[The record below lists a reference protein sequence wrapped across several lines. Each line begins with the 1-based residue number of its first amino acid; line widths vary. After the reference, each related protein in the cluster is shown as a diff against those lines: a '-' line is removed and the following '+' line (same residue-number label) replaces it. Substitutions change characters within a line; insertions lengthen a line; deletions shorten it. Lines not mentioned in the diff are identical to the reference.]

1 VHLNKIKQKKAA
13 IELSIGTVV
22 VIVLAMAMLIL
33 GLVLVRSIFTLGTES
48 VDTLSEKVKGE
59 ITSIFTEEGSKIA
72 IRLGSNRL
80 AKIESGTNDFGIA
93 IGAKTSTG
101 DPANQKNLRYALEL
115 LTNNDCSG
123 FSTSEGDNYLLD
135 HDFKNGARIGN
146 NFATDKKRFEDE
158 AAENGYVRLIFD
170 IPKGTAECTQ
180 KIKIH
185 TYDDDTCPQG
195 GTCNEIESLT
205 FTVQVVSG
213 GIFS

>member
-1 VHLNKIKQKKAA
+1 VQLTKIKQKKAA

-33 GLVLVRSIFTLGTES
+33 GLVLVRSIFSLGTES

-72 IRLGSNRL
+72 IRLGSNRI

-93 IGAKTSTG
+93 LGAKTNSG
-101 DPANQKNLRYALEL
+101 DPASSKNLQYALEL
-115 LTNNDCSG
+115 TNTGCPG
-123 FSTSEGDNYLLD
+123 FGTSDGSDFVLD
-135 HDFKNGARIGN
+135 HDFKNGPSTFGINKG
-146 NFATDKKRFEDE
+146 TDKTRFEDE

-170 IPKGTAECTQ
+170 IPDGTAECTQ

-185 TYDDDTCPQG
+185 TYDDDSCPPG
-195 GTCNEIESLT
+195 GPCNEIESLT